1 MVKTGLRWHVQEH
14 GSCQPVIVSLQPSP
28 CSWTGFSFCT
38 LPFQSLANSF
48 NKKFLFHR
56 TTLDFFVVLILAKE
70 IYSRLSPQLSTTATA
85 KVKRMKQSEDCV
97 TTCYVSVKADSHLNM
112 VCTYTCT
119 PKSKGKTGASRRA
132 LNRLWDGGV
141 RQDIQNSTCASVKMQ
156 LPLGS
161 ERKQRRMHT

>member
-1 MVKTGLRWHVQEH
+1 MQEH
-14 GSCQPVIVSLQPSP
+14 GSCQPVIVSLQPLP

-48 NKKFLFHR
+48 IKKFLFHR
-56 TTLDFFVVLILAKE
+56 TTLDFFVVLILPKE
-70 IYSRLSPQLSTTATA
+70 IYSRLSPQLSTTATV
-85 KVKRMKQSEDCV
+85 KVKRMKQSGLRNLSM
-97 TTCYVSVKADSHLNM
+97 CYVSVKADSHLNR
-112 VCTYTCT
+112 VCTYICT
-119 PKSKGKTGASRRA
+119 PKSKGKAGACRRA

-141 RQDIQNSTCASVKMQ
+141 RQDMQNSTCTSVKMQ